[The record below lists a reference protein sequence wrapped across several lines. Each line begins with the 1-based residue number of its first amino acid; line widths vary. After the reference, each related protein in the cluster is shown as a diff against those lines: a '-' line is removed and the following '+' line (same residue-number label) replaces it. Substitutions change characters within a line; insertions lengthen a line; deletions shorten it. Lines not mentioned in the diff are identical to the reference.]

1 MFSLINEVIYHEF
14 HGYGIVTKEFDDCVE
29 IVYPDG
35 FAELVTIEEIESI
48 LDY

>member
-1 MFSLINEVIYHEF
+1 MLSLINEVIYHEF
-14 HGYGIVTKEFDDCVE
+14 HGYGVVTKEFDDCVE
-29 IVYPDG
+29 VVYPDG